1 METKQ
6 TASDDAGF
14 SSFMHIISNSVYGC
28 GDIVK
33 NQRPCD
39 TPEDLEATR
48 RINEHME
55 NAERDFVS
63 KAAMSEEAVRNFRFT
78 D

>member
-6 TASDDAGF
+6 TVSDDAGF
-14 SSFMHIISNSVYGC
+14 SSLMHIISSSVYGC
-28 GDIVK
+28 GGIVK
-33 NQRPCD
+33 NQLPCD

-55 NAERDFVS
+55 KAERDFAS
-63 KAAMSEEAVRNFRFT
+63 KAAMSEEAARDFRFT